1 MIDLIIRDAR
11 IVDGSGA
18 PAYSGDVAVKGRDI
32 VAIGQLHDQTASRV
46 IDASGLVAA
55 PGFIDMHSHSDFI
68 LPANPLAHSKIHQ
81 GVTTEVV
88 GNCGMSP
95 APLRDETRAELRRYT
110 EFLGDYLT
118 WEWEGFGSY
127 LDYLQGT
134 KPSLNVVPLVGQGTV
149 RIAVMGFADR
159 APTAEEM
166 ADMKG
171 LVSQCM
177 DEGAFGI
184 STGLI
189 YPPGCYCSTEELIQ
203 VSRPAAEK
211 GGLYFSHIRGEG
223 DTLLAAVTEA
233 ITIGEGGGMPVQIAH
248 LKASGE
254 SAWGKSEAVLAL
266 IDKAHGCGL
275 DVSGDAYPYLAG
287 STTLTAVLPNWAN
300 EGGVGPLLERLAD
313 EEVRKRMRDAMLAG
327 GTGLPEARR
336 WDQTLISFC
345 PRQPE
350 LEGLTI
356 AQVAEER
363 GAHAVD
369 MVLQLLHECQAQVG
383 MISFLMD
390 EADLERFLKHP
401 AVMIGSDGSSLAPS
415 GELGKGKRHPR
426 NYGTFPR
433 VLARYVRDKG
443 LLSLEEAVHKMTGLP
458 AAKLGL
464 GDRGLLREDHKADI
478 VLFDPQSVQDQATF
492 TDPYQYPTGVEWV
505 LVNGEVVIEEG
516 EHTGAR
522 PGIVLRRRTL
532 VAVDNRGPHGIM

>member
-1 MIDLIIRDAR
+1 
-11 IVDGSGA
+11 
-18 PAYSGDVAVKGRDI
+18 
-32 VAIGQLHDQTASRV
+32 
-46 IDASGLVAA
+46 
-55 PGFIDMHSHSDFI
+55 
-68 LPANPLAHSKIHQ
+68 
-81 GVTTEVV
+81 
-88 GNCGMSP
+88 
-95 APLRDETRAELRRYT
+95 
-110 EFLGDYLT
+110 
-118 WEWEGFGSY
+118 
-127 LDYLQGT
+127 
-134 KPSLNVVPLVGQGTV
+134 
-149 RIAVMGFADR
+149 
-159 APTAEEM
+159 
-166 ADMKG
+166 
-171 LVSQCM
+171 
-177 DEGAFGI
+177 
-184 STGLI
+184 
-189 YPPGCYCSTEELIQ
+189 
-203 VSRPAAEK
+203 
-211 GGLYFSHIRGEG
+211 
-223 DTLLAAVTEA
+223 
-233 ITIGEGGGMPVQIAH
+233 
-248 LKASGE
+248 
-254 SAWGKSEAVLAL
+254 
-266 IDKAHGCGL
+266 
-275 DVSGDAYPYLAG
+275 
-287 STTLTAVLPNWAN
+287 
-300 EGGVGPLLERLAD
+300 
-313 EEVRKRMRDAMLAG
+313 
-327 GTGLPEARR
+327 
-336 WDQTLISFC
+336 
-345 PRQPE
+345 
-350 LEGLTI
+350 
-356 AQVAEER
+356 VAEER

>member
-1 MIDLIIRDAR
+1 MIDLIIHQTC

-18 PAYSGDVAVKGRDI
+18 PAYTADLAVQGADI
-32 VAIGQLHDQTASRV
+32 VAIGQLNDLTSSQV

-55 PGFIDMHSHSDFI
+55 PGFIDMHSHSDFA
-68 LPANPLAHSKIHQ
+68 LPANPQAHSKIRQ

-88 GNCGMSP
+88 GNCGASP

-134 KPSLNVVPLVGQGTV
+134 EPAVNVVPLVGQGTV
-149 RIAVMGFADR
+149 RIAVMGFSDR
-159 APTAEEM
+159 TPTAEEM
-166 ADMKG
+166 ADMRH
-171 LVSQCM
+171 LVGQCM
-177 DEGAFGI
+177 NEGAFGI

-203 VSRPAAEK
+203 VSRPAAAK

-223 DTLLAAVTEA
+223 DTLLDAVAEA
-233 ITIGEGGGMPVQIAH
+233 IAIGEGAGMPVQIAH

-254 SAWGKSEAVLAL
+254 SSWGKSEAALAL
-266 IDKAHGCGL
+266 IDEARGRGL

-287 STTLTAVLPNWAN
+287 STTLTAVLPPWAN
-300 EGGVGPLLERLAD
+300 EGGVGPLLQRLAD
-313 EEVRKRMRDAMLAG
+313 EEIRGRMRHEMLAG
-327 GTGLPEARR
+327 GPGLAEARR

-345 PRQPE
+345 PLRPK

-356 AQVAEER
+356 AQIAEER
-363 GAHAVD
+363 GTQALD
-369 MVLQLLHECQAQVG
+369 TVLELLHECQAQVG
-383 MISFLMD
+383 IIAFLMD

-401 AVMIGSDGSSLAPS
+401 AVMIGSDGMALAPF

-426 NYGTFPR
+426 SYGTFPR
-433 VLARYVRDKG
+433 ILGRYTREKG

-464 GDRGLLREDHKADI
+464 KDRGLLRVGQKADI

-492 TDPYQYPTGVEWV
+492 TDPYQYPTGIEWV
-505 LVNGEVVIEEG
+505 LVNGQVVIEG
-516 EHTGAR
+516 GDLTGVR
-522 PGIVLRRRTL
+522 PGAVLRSGHP
-532 VAVDNRGPHGIM
+532 AG